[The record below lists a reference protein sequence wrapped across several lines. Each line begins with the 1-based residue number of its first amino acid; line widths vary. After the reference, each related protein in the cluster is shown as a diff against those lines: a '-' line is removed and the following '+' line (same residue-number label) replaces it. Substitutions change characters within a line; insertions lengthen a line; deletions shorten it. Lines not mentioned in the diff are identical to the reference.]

1 MAKNSNYSILVDA
14 EFNTNQIQQQL
25 AALKIPSKEFET
37 MASGV
42 QRAKSSTDELALS
55 VDAANKVFQAT
66 KEVISSFVEQVY
78 EMDGAITEFKKV
90 SDLQGESLDK
100 YVSKLSKMGQS
111 VVRTGKPNRYEPG
124 RWDSKPAPRT
134 APKPLK
140 ALRALQLQYR
150 MRYVYMNVGNY
161 YNCKDG
167 IWTKVLSTVKKGSL
181 GAKS

>member
-14 EFNTNQIQQQL
+14 EFDTNQIQQQL

-78 EMDGAITEFKKV
+78 EMDGAITEF
-90 SDLQGESLDK
+90 
-100 YVSKLSKMGQS
+100 
-111 VVRTGKPNRYEPG
+111 RT
-124 RWDSKPAPRT
+124 
-134 APKPLK
+134 
-140 ALRALQLQYR
+140 
-150 MRYVYMNVGNY
+150 
-161 YNCKDG
+161 
-167 IWTKVLSTVKKGSL
+167 
-181 GAKS
+181 